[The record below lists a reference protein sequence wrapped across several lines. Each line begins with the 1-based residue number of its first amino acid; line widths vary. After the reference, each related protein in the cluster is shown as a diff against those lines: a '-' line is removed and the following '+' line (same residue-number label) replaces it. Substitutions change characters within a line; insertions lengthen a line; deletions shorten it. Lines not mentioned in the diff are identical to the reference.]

1 MNVNRDDAAGFR
13 LDTMSTH
20 RLHKTPV
27 VKGKETVTTRTDFVN
42 RYPSILQAAS
52 YNFAKT
58 ATTIGLCAGVVKV
71 NGLYPNNPAQHAA
84 DIQMLEEP
92 P

>member
-20 RLHKTPV
+20 RMHKTPV
-27 VKGKETVTTRTDFVN
+27 VQGKEALTTRTDFVN
-42 RYPSILQAAS
+42 RYPSILQTSS

-58 ATTIGLCAGVVKV
+58 ATTIGFCAGVVKA
-71 NGLYPNNPAQHAA
+71 NGLYPENPAQQAA
-84 DIQMLEEP
+84 DI
-92 P
+92 